1 MPLRYD
7 DNTGTYI
14 DEPDTDPYYSGG
26 NAPNPPPGGQTGAPP
41 APPAG
46 LTPEQQAVTD
56 YYNTYLGRAPQPGD
70 VDKWLSGAYGWGGSG
85 NLAGIA
91 TGIRLSDEGAQYSS
105 QHTTPANVQN
115 TAPGAFQTTGNDY
128 SAFDTARLQQPGK
141 SAKDAF
147 VMLSNQAPAPPQD
160 KAGLQAWFQKYI
172 APGMNNLGHKVTGI
186 NGDGFDYNNG
196 EGNFH
201 VDFYQNAGGGP
212 GGGPMR
218 LQWNATPADAATA
231 TRYNQSG
238 GAAAGTG
245 GMGTR
250 SAGGETSHGYDGA
263 MDWPQL
269 DIPSY
274 VPNDPFTYD
283 PFVAPDPN
291 DIKNDPSYQWRF
303 DQGQKPVTNARALA
317 GLTRGGSTMRALT
330 DYGQNFASNEY
341 DRIYGRAADTW
352 GKNFSSAFDTWK
364 ANAGEHWNTYNANVD
379 EAVGEFG
386 PKFDQA
392 KLQWGR
398 DWDRYKYDN
407 DTAYNYWNSALSA
420 STQGSKFGTENP

>member
-1 MPLRYD
+1 MLDPRLDPNSPDYD
-7 DNTGTYI
+7 
-14 DEPDTDPYYSGG
+14 PDYAASVGG
-26 NAPNPPPGGQTGAPP
+26 GPPPTPP
-41 APPAG
+41 APPA
-46 LTPEQQAVTD
+46 LTADQQAVTD
-56 YYNTYLGRAPQPGD
+56 YYNQYLGRAPQPGD
-70 VDKWLSGAYGWGGSG
+70 VDKWLSGEYGWGGAG

-91 TGIRLSDEGAQYSS
+91 TGIRMSDEGAQYSS

-147 VMLSNQAPAPPQD
+147 VMLSNQAPAPPTD
-160 KAGLQAWFQKYI
+160 KAGLQAWFERYI
-172 APGMNNLGHKVTGI
+172 KPGMDNLGHKVSSVT
-186 NGDGFDYNNG
+186 GDGFAYSNG
-196 EGNFH
+196 EGSFT
-201 VDFYQNAGGGP
+201 VDFYQNAGGAA
-212 GGGPMR
+212 GGGPRR
-218 LQWNATPADAATA
+218 LQWNATPADSATA
-231 TRYNQSG
+231 SRYAQSG
-238 GAAAGTG
+238 GAASNSG
-245 GMGTR
+245 GMGT
-250 SAGGETSHGYDGA
+250 GGGGGGTGGGGYNGA

-269 DIPSY
+269 DIPTY
-274 VPNDPFTYD
+274 VPNDPFSYD

-303 DQGQKPVTNARALA
+303 DQGQKPITNSRALA
-317 GLTRGGSTMRALT
+317 GLTRGGSTMKALT

-379 EAVGEFG
+379 EAVGEYG
-386 PKFDQA
+386 PKFEQA

-398 DWDRYKYDN
+398 DWDKYKYDN
-407 DTAYNYWNSALSA
+407 DSAYNYWNSALSA